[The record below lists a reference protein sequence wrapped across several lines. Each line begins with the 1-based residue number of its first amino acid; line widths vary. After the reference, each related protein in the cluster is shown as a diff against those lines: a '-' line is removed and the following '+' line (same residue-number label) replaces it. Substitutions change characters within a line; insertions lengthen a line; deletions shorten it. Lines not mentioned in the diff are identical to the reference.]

1 MIIAVTNQK
10 GGIGKTT
17 TCLNLAACAAEEGK
31 KTCLIDLDPQANLTK
46 TLVQLPEGQP
56 TIYDCLNYS
65 TKLPETVMETYLK
78 DLFLVPARNNL
89 AGLERAGANDPE
101 LPYWLNRELK
111 PHADK
116 FDMVLIDTPP
126 TLGAITINALTAATH
141 LLVPIQ
147 PAFLPLQGTNDL
159 LETFGLA
166 QTRLN
171 VNLELLGV
179 LITMYDPRT
188 TLAKEAITEIENAFG
203 EKVLRAKIRRSI
215 KIEEAPASG
224 QSVLTYA
231 PRSQGAEDYL
241 RAYWELMNR
250 LNPPDFPWRSGK
262 KGE

>member
-17 TCLNLAACAAEEGK
+17 TCLNLAACAAQEGK

-56 TIYDCLNYS
+56 TIFDCLNRFA
-65 TKLPETVMETYLK
+65 KLPEIVMETTMQN
-78 DLFLVPARNNL
+78 LFLVPSRSNL
-89 AGLERAGANDPE
+89 AGLERAGADDPE
-101 LPYWLNRELK
+101 MPYWLNRELK

-116 FDMVLIDTPP
+116 FDLILIDTPP
-126 TLGAITINALTAATH
+126 TLGALTINALTAAKY

-147 PAFLPLQGTNDL
+147 PSFLPLQGTHDL
-159 LETFGLA
+159 LETFRLV
-166 QTRLN
+166 QNRLN
-171 VNLELLGV
+171 IDLELLGV
-179 LITMYDPRT
+179 LITMYDSRT
-188 TLAKEAITEIENAFG
+188 TLAKEAIEEIQYAFE
-203 EKVLRAKIRRSI
+203 EKVMKAKIRRSI
-215 KIEEAPASG
+215 KIEESPASG
-224 QSVLTYA
+224 QSVLSYA

-250 LNPPDFPWRSGK
+250 INPPALRAG